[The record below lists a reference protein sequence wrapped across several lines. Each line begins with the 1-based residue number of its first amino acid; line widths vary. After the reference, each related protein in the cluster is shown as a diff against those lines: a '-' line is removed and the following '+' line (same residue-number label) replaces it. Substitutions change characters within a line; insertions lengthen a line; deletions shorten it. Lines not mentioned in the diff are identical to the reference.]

1 MLVGST
7 KAEDVLDLQFAADGT
22 ATAGKSGAT
31 EFKPVTLSTE
41 VSLRNLGIQEIK
53 YATISDIILYAPVA
67 KRGRL
72 RRADNVTY
80 LKGLAERSARLGV
93 LGCGRHADGSFASR
107 VHSVSQA
114 QRLIAAKRE
123 KIAQCQ
129 IEIDRSIGRP
139 PASWQDPVRYGVY
152 IVTGTSRRRG
162 RN

>member
-7 KAEDVLDLQFAADGT
+7 KAEDVLDLQLAADGT

-72 RRADNVTY
+72 RRAENVTY
-80 LKGLAERSARLGV
+80 LKGLAE
-93 LGCGRHADGSFASR
+93 
-107 VHSVSQA
+107 SVSQA

-123 KIAQCQ
+123 RIAQCQ
-129 IEIDRSIGRP
+129 NEIDRSIGRP

-152 IVTGTSRRRG
+152 IVTGMSRRRG
-162 RN
+162 RIKVPVWY